1 MIYEFTREAVEFLFD
16 AGCPLV
22 ILACNTASARALR
35 TLQQRHLPARRPD
48 HRILGVVRPSAEALA
63 GLPPEAPPGAVARES
78 ATGTVAVLGTTGTI
92 ASDSYRIEL
101 AKLAPGLRL
110 VQQACP
116 LLVPLVEEG
125 ELSGPGTDYFLH
137 KYLDPILAA
146 TAPPERILLAC
157 THYPLLVTSIRAVVD
172 DPAIEL
178 LDQGE
183 IVASRL
189 ARWLARHPEM
199 TTRLT
204 QTGARRYA
212 TTDDPEWFAARAA
225 GLPRPR
231 DRRRKSAPALCRLTR
246 PGRGFAPA
254 SGGRSGSLGQID
266 SSFRVA
272 ASLTETAPYVRR
284 VVLDGIVATS
294 GALLMTIKNS
304 RGSANG
310 KRNGNGKSA
319 KTSPARSSARAT
331 VSGPR
336 ASRRFRRRRPRREDG
351 RNRGARGRDA
361 IQREQARRVRPRV
374 SRPTSPARRSALR
387 DPRATG
393 STLTESAASPK
404 VGAGQPRL
412 GFNPGTLPL
421 DRVRADSIGT
431 APHHQSG
438 RSRRR
443 QPELAQGGPA
453 RAGAARRLH
462 PAREDH
468 PLRSRAHSGAHRPR
482 ARLGGARLLRVLQ
495 ADDRGHPRLDLR
507 RGRQAH
513 AGVRPL
519 LDGDRRARLGRHR
532 ARRARLRRE
541 VLHRRGQ
548 LGSGRQQHPGL
559 LHPGR
564 DEVSRPHPRRQARTA
579 LRHAAG
585 GDGARHLLGFRVADA
600 RVDPHADV
608 GDVRSRAAAQ
618 LSHDAG
624 LRRAHLP
631 PGERSAASRRS

>member
-1 MIYEFTREAVEFLFD
+1 MIGVFDSGFGGLTVLDALIRRLPAFDYFYLGDSARAPYGARSPDVIYEFTREAVEFLFD

-137 KYLDPILAA
+137 KYLDPILDA

-225 GLPRPR
+225 GL
-231 DRRRKSAPALCRLTR
+231 
-246 PGRGFAPA
+246 
-254 SGGRSGSLGQID
+254 
-266 SSFRVA
+266 
-272 ASLTETAPYVRR
+272 
-284 VVLDGIVATS
+284 
-294 GALLMTIKNS
+294 
-304 RGSANG
+304 
-310 KRNGNGKSA
+310 
-319 KTSPARSSARAT
+319 
-331 VSGPR
+331 
-336 ASRRFRRRRPRREDG
+336 
-351 RNRGARGRDA
+351 
-361 IQREQARRVRPRV
+361 
-374 SRPTSPARRSALR
+374 
-387 DPRATG
+387 
-393 STLTESAASPK
+393 
-404 VGAGQPRL
+404 
-412 GFNPGTLPL
+412 
-421 DRVRADSIGT
+421 
-431 APHHQSG
+431 
-438 RSRRR
+438 
-443 QPELAQGGPA
+443 
-453 RAGAARRLH
+453 
-462 PAREDH
+462 
-468 PLRSRAHSGAHRPR
+468 
-482 ARLGGARLLRVLQ
+482 
-495 ADDRGHPRLDLR
+495 
-507 RGRQAH
+507 
-513 AGVRPL
+513 
-519 LDGDRRARLGRHR
+519 LGRAIAAEKVH
-532 ARRARLRRE
+532 
-541 VLHRRGQ
+541 LH
-548 LGSGRQQHPGL
+548 S
-559 LHPGR
+559 
-564 DEVSRPHPRRQARTA
+564 
-579 LRHAAG
+579 
-585 GDGARHLLGFRVADA
+585 
-600 RVDPHADV
+600 VD
-608 GDVRSRAAAQ
+608 
-618 LSHDAG
+618 
-624 LRRAHLP
+624 
-631 PGERSAASRRS
+631 